1 MTDPSVARGGQW
13 ESSSEAIRGVEPL
26 EGRCLMAVDAVLEWN
41 DVLLDA
47 VRAGRTPPPYAA
59 RNMAIVQTAVYD
71 AVWRVDGGSEFP
83 GRRDASR
90 RRAEAETVA
99 VARAAHDTLVALYPD
114 RRAVFDAALAST
126 LAGVPDGPA
135 EDKGEAAGRKAARQ
149 VLKDRRDDGADATVP
164 YTPGTGPAD
173 WQPTPAAFAPALLPG
188 WGDVTPF
195 ALKRGA
201 QFRPPPPPK
210 LTSAEF
216 TRAFARVKALGSAT
230 GSTRTPEQTQ
240 IALFWA
246 DGAGTV
252 TPPGHWNQIAAQIGM
267 QQGNTLPENAR
278 MFAVLDVALA
288 DAGIAAWDAKYT
300 FNYVR
305 PVTAIRNAAADDGN
319 PNTVAD
325 PTWSPLL
332 ATPPFPS
339 YVSGHS
345 TFSAAAAVALAG
357 FFGTDHLTFT
367 TGSDALPGVTR
378 TFTSLW
384 SAAEEAGVSR
394 IYGGIHWD
402 FDNTAGLALGRAVGE
417 YVVKRLLGCRDG
429 HDADAGPSDVAAS
442 AHRLAILNDGPDA
455 GAGGIGDDARRGA
468 DA

>member
-1 MTDPSVARGGQW
+1 
-13 ESSSEAIRGVEPL
+13 
-26 EGRCLMAVDAVLEWN
+26 
-41 DVLLDA
+41 
-47 VRAGRTPPPYAA
+47 
-59 RNMAIVQTAVYD
+59 
-71 AVWRVDGGSEFP
+71 
-83 GRRDASR
+83 
-90 RRAEAETVA
+90 
-99 VARAAHDTLVALYPD
+99 
-114 RRAVFDAALAST
+114 
-126 LAGVPDGPA
+126 
-135 EDKGEAAGRKAARQ
+135 
-149 VLKDRRDDGADATVP
+149 
-164 YTPGTGPAD
+164 
-173 WQPTPAAFAPALLPG
+173 
-188 WGDVTPF
+188 
-195 ALKRGA
+195 
-201 QFRPPPPPK
+201 

-216 TRAFARVKALGSAT
+216 TRTFARVKALGAAT
-230 GSTRTPEQTQ
+230 GSTRTPEQTR

-252 TPPGHWNQIAAQIGM
+252 TPPGHWNQIAAQIAM

-300 FNYVR
+300 FDYVR
-305 PVTAIRNAAADDGN
+305 PVTAIRNAAADGN

-325 PTWSPLL
+325 PAWSPLL

-402 FDNTAGLALGRAVGE
+402 FDNAAGLALGRAVGQQA
-417 YVVKRLLGCRDG
+417 VKRLPGRHDG
-429 HDADAGPSDVAAS
+429 RDADTRPSDMAAR
-442 AHRLAILNDGPDA
+442 RLAIFNDGPHAGAEEVWDDA
-455 GAGGIGDDARRGA
+455 GRDA
-468 DA
+468 DV